1 MRRGYVTFLGAVAF
15 AGLAVAAHA
24 KNEVA
29 IYTGTTQWISK
40 AKADAQ
46 AAICVDMLKK
56 AGIKN
61 TLLSADKDMDALGNW
76 VKSVTNDKGLDICV
90 LYGDIPP
97 SLYPEKN
104 AKPDGSVAELFIEST
119 DGDAFINHADY
130 MFWGLAG
137 RNEEGGLKNI
147 MDIPNI
153 TMWDDNTAL
162 TVTTEG
168 KAISPTLAAIP
179 KLESDR
185 PFHIDELKGDWKV
198 EVLLTKNAAGTR
210 GDPIIVRDGN
220 RGRLIPCIQTAD
232 QDEPKG
238 AVAAEIITWMY
249 KQFGGASTAVE
260 PKDKLS
266 VTWAEMKER

>member
-1 MRRGYVTFLGAVAF
+1 MFLGIVAL
-15 AGLAVAAHA
+15 AGIGAAAHA

-29 IYTGTTQWISK
+29 IYTGTTQWITK

-46 AAICVDMLKK
+46 AAICVDALKK

-61 TLLSADKDMDALGNW
+61 TLLSAAGDMGALANW
-76 VKSVTNDKGLDICV
+76 MKAVTNDKGLDVCV
-90 LYGDIPP
+90 LYGDFPP

-104 AKPDGSVAELFIEST
+104 AQPDGSIAETFIEST
-119 DGDAFINHADY
+119 DGDAFLNHADY
-130 MFWGLAG
+130 MFWGLNG
-137 RNEEGGLKNI
+137 RNEEGGLKNM
-147 MDIPNI
+147 MDIPTI
-153 TMWDDNTAL
+153 TMWDDNTKL
-162 TVTTEG
+162 TVTAEG
-168 KAISPTLAAIP
+168 KAISPTLATINN
-179 KLESDR
+179 LESDR
-185 PFHIDELKGDWKV
+185 PFHINELAKDWKV
-198 EVLLTKNAAGTR
+198 EVLLTTNAAGTR

-238 AVAAEIITWMY
+238 AVAAEIITWLF
-249 KQFGGASTAVE
+249 KQFGGGSTAVE